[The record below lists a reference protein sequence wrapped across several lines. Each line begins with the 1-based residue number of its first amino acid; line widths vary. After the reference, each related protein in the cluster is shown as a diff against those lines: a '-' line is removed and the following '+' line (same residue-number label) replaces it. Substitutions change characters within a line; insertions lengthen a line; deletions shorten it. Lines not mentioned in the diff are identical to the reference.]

1 MELGLVACTK
11 SKKSYSCRASEMYSV
26 SALFRKAYSYAI
38 KRYDLVGI
46 LSAKYGFLTADSII
60 EPYELTLKNMNRRER
75 LEWAKRVFKQ
85 MQKKLDLENI
95 KAVFFH
101 AGKEYREFL
110 IPKIEAAGIKCCV
123 PLKGLSFGR
132 QLAWYNQHRA
142 YLKRSGTKG

>member
-1 MELGLVACTK
+1 MRELNSMELGLVSCTK

-38 KRYDLVGI
+38 KRYNLIGI
-46 LSAKYGFLTADSII
+46 LSAKYGFLTADAII

-75 LEWAKRVFKQ
+75 LEWRNRVFQQ
-85 MQKKLDLENI
+85 MREKLDLEKI

-110 IPKIEAAGIKCCV
+110 IPKIEAAEIKCYV
-123 PLKGLSFGR
+123 PLKSLSFGR
-132 QLAWYNQHRA
+132 QLAWYTRHHAR
-142 YLKRSGTKG
+142 

>member
-1 MELGLVACTK
+1 MHEVTNMELGLVSCTK

-26 SALFRKAYSYAI
+26 SALFRKAHSYAI

-75 LEWAKRVFKQ
+75 LEWAKRVFRQ
-85 MQKKLDLENI
+85 MQEKLDLEKI
-95 KAVFFH
+95 KVVFFH

-110 IPKIEAAGIKCCV
+110 IPKTEAAGIKCYV
-123 PLKGLSFGR
+123 PLKNLPFGR
-132 QLAWYNQHRA
+132 QLAWYNQYRA
-142 YLKRSGTKG
+142 R

>member
-1 MELGLVACTK
+1 MCVVKNMKLGLVSCTK

-38 KRYDLVGI
+38 SRYNLVGI
-46 LSAKYGFLTADSII
+46 LSAKYGFLTADSIM

-75 LEWAKRVFKQ
+75 LEWAKRVFEQ
-85 MQKKLDLENI
+85 MQEKSDLEKI

-110 IPKIEAAGIKCCV
+110 IPKIEAAGIKCYV
-123 PLKGLSFGR
+123 PLKNLSFGQ
-132 QLAWYNQHRA
+132 QLAWYNRHRA
-142 YLKRSGTKG
+142 T